1 MDPNSQV
8 RVPTFGEVV
17 ATHAAQRPAAVAMR
31 FAGREWTYAALD
43 AHAGRIAAALVR
55 QGLGPGDRVAF
66 VGQNSDALALLALGV
81 ACAGMIF
88 VPINWRLAPREVEHI
103 LADSGAALLVSG
115 PGYDLGALD
124 RAALPSIVDA
134 EPAATGNGWMAGQTG
149 SLLPSVA
156 SGDTVLLIYTSG
168 TTGLPKGVMLSHRS
182 LFGTSVLRRAAAV
195 EWDDWSSDDVTLVPI
210 PLAHIAGFGMLARTL
225 FFGGEVVIQPTFSP
239 ADTLHAI
246 AEQRITKLGLV
257 PTAIKMMIDH
267 PGARKVDYSRIRTMV
282 YGAAPIS
289 IELLREAIDVF
300 DCEFAQ
306 SYGMSETSGTCVALP
321 PEDHHVDGTVRMMAA
336 GRPLP
341 GTELRILNADGHDLS
356 AGEVGEIAVRCISM
370 MTGYWNNPEA
380 TAAVLDE
387 DGWYR
392 TGDAGLLDADGY
404 LFIKDRVT
412 DMIVSGAEN
421 IYSAEVENALAA
433 HPAVADVA
441 VIGVPDPH
449 WGEAVKAI
457 VVTREGQSPDA
468 VELIAWARQR
478 IAGYKVPRSIDF
490 VAALPLNASGKVQ
503 KAELRRPYWA
513 DAERK
518 VG

>member
-1 MDPNSQV
+1 MDPYSEVQ
-8 RVPTFGEVV
+8 VPTFSEVI
-17 ATHAAQRPAAVAMR
+17 AAHAARRPLAVAMR
-31 FAGREWTYAALD
+31 FAGRKWTYGELD
-43 AHAGRIAAALVR
+43 AHTKLIAAALIQR
-55 QGLGPGDRVAF
+55 GLGRNDRVAF

-81 ACAGMIF
+81 ARAGLIF

-103 LADSGAALLVSG
+103 LVDSSAALLASG

-124 RAALPSIVDA
+124 RAALPPTVDA
-134 EPAATGNGWMAGQTG
+134 ECVATGDGWMANQTE
-149 SLLPSVA
+149 LPLPSTAA
-156 SGDTVLLIYTSG
+156 SDTVLLIYTSG

-195 EWDDWSSDDVTLVPI
+195 EWDDWSSDDVTLVSI

-225 FFGGEVVIQPTFSP
+225 FFGGEVVIQPTFTP

-246 AEQRITKLGLV
+246 TALRISKLGLV
-257 PTAIKMMIDH
+257 PTAIKMLIDH
-267 PGARKVDYSRIRTMV
+267 PAAREVDYSRIRTIV

-289 IELLREAIDVF
+289 LELLREAIDVF
-300 DCEFAQ
+300 QCDFAQ

-321 PEDHHVDGTVRMMAA
+321 PKDHHIDGTARMLAA
-336 GRPLP
+336 GCALP
-341 GTELRILNADGHDLS
+341 GTELRILNPDGRDLPIG
-356 AGEVGEIAVRCISM
+356 AIGEIAVRCISM
-370 MTGYWNNPEA
+370 MNGYWNKPDA
-380 TAAVLDE
+380 TAAVLDKV
-387 DGWYR
+387 GWYR

-404 LFIKDRVT
+404 LFIKDRVK

-441 VIGVPDPH
+441 VIGIPDPH
-449 WGEAVKAI
+449 WGEVVKAI

-468 VELIAWARQR
+468 IELIAWARQR

-518 VG
+518 IG